1 MKYITV
7 LDHETGRV
15 YQYDVGVF
23 FKEEQDAAKFIK
35 EPWSPDVES
44 CEEYLTRKG
53 HRLKDC
59 EWMVHEN
66 PQIVID

>member
-7 LDHETGRV
+7 LDFETGRV
-15 YQYDVGVF
+15 CQYNISKLG
-23 FKEEQDAAKFIK
+23 
-35 EPWSPDVES
+35 WNPDNES
-44 CEEYLTRKG
+44 CEDYLTRKG

>member
-7 LDHETGRV
+7 LDFEIGRV
-15 YQYDVGVF
+15 YQYDIS
-23 FKEEQDAAKFIK
+23 KEDWA
-35 EPWSPDVES
+35 DNES
-44 CEEYLTRKG
+44 CEAYLANKG

-59 EWMVHEN
+59 DWMLHEN